1 MTSNLESK
9 KGKNLPLYFLTIG
22 IVIASFTIGGYF
34 PMVYLFSELG
44 NQAQAIN
51 ITTDMASMVGLNTF
65 FAVLLIPFVLAFF
78 TLLACVKWIHKKR
91 VISLF
96 TGRETFDWRR
106 FFFSFLVWGG
116 IMSVFFIASFLFG
129 APILWNFNPA
139 TFFILFLISVLIL
152 PIQTAFE
159 EIFFRGYLFQGF
171 QRFFQKGFVSVLLSG
186 ILFGLMHGSNPEV
199 EKIGNVLLLFY
210 CLNGIFL
217 GIIVLMD
224 EGLELSLGYH
234 TVNNIFAALVVT
246 NEWQAFHTEALFLD
260 KSPPSFGTEN
270 IVTLV
275 IVQPLLLLLFAR
287 KYKWTNWKQRIF
299 K

>member
-1 MTSNLESK
+1 MTSKLESN

-34 PMVYLFSELG
+34 PMVYLFSQLG
-44 NQAQAIN
+44 SQAQAIN
-51 ITTDMASMVGLNTF
+51 STSDMASMFGLNTF

-96 TGRETFDWRR
+96 TSRISFDWHR

-171 QRFFQKGFVSVLLSG
+171 QRFFQKGFVSVLLTG

-224 EGLELSLGYH
+224 DGLELSLGYH